1 MTIRT
6 QLMLSHFRLLEL
18 LGQQENRQSK
28 SVRES
33 LRFFERAPT
42 TSRVPSPIG
51 EQPSGEPLK
60 RKDRKPKPPC
70 LSARALS
77 FPQLISV
84 RRVPSRFHA
93 SARAQKRCACG
104 LSRLLLQLH
113 DELAHVC
120 PLFAP
125 LSPHI

>member
-70 LSARALS
+70 LSARARFHFLSS
-77 FPQLISV
+77 FPFGGCLAG
-84 RRVPSRFHA
+84 FTL
-93 SARAQKRCACG
+93 ARALKRDA
-104 LSRLLLQLH
+104 R
-113 DELAHVC
+113 AVC
-120 PLFAP
+120 RGCFC
-125 LSPHI
+125 SFMMN